1 MRSFARGMT
10 RRARKEKKTGSAKGK
25 LSHKNRE
32 TTAESRRPQAEC
44 ERERERIDGL
54 CRDRLQQDGR
64 YILHFSSMDISV
76 SDN

>member
-10 RRARKEKKTGSAKGK
+10 RRARKKTGSAKGK

-44 ERERERIDGL
+44 ESERELINEL
-54 CRDRLQQDGR
+54 CRDRLQRDGR